1 MSSYDCSICVDV
13 DACQVPASVVI
24 PTETA
29 TTEEETVQEEPEIIE
44 DEEED

>member
-29 TTEEETVQEEPEIIE
+29 TIEEEAVQEVPEIIE
-44 DEEED
+44 EDEED